1 MFFLVFLQSGRL
13 DKLLYVP
20 LPTPDDRASILK
32 ALSTNVN
39 LSSDVNVEELAKS
52 KRADGFSGADCA
64 ALLREAGLAV
74 LRDHALERIRRR
86 DNNIVEDDH
95 SKPLQITRKHFD
107 YAFDHVMPSVSK
119 ADQKK
124 YDKMRDQMARARSR
138 ASLNALREKEEEAD
152 NNTVTNGSANHNKD
166 ANT

>member
-1 MFFLVFLQSGRL
+1 M
-13 DKLLYVP
+13 
-20 LPTPDDRASILK
+20 
-32 ALSTNVN
+32 
-39 LSSDVNVEELAKS
+39 
-52 KRADGFSGADCA
+52 
-64 ALLREAGLAV
+64 

-138 ASLNALREKEEEAD
+138 ASLNSIREKEEEAD
-152 NNTVTNGSANHNKD
+152 NNTNGTAAQNIKEGNP
-166 ANT
+166 

>member
-1 MFFLVFLQSGRL
+1 
-13 DKLLYVP
+13 LYVP

-32 ALSTNVN
+32 ALSANVN

-64 ALLREAGLAV
+64 AMLREAGLAV
-74 LRDHALERIRRR
+74 LRDHALDRIRRR
-86 DNNIVEDDH
+86 ENNNTDHDDK
-95 SKPLQITRKHFD
+95 KPLQITRKHFD

-138 ASLNALREKEEEAD
+138 SRASLNTEKEEDGDSTVNGTFRNDSNQE
-152 NNTVTNGSANHNKD
+152 NTAS
-166 ANT
+166 